1 MRAQRVKVA
10 LDALIAAVDVLDARN
25 AREPVGLQ
33 SRDDERRPRAKVRA
47 LDARTVQVHIHN
59 LRRKIE
65 EDPSNPR
72 YLRSV
77 WGRGYILS
85 LNPPAD

>member
-1 MRAQRVKVA
+1 MNRGVA
-10 LDALIAAVDVLDARN
+10 LT
-25 AREPVGLQ
+25 REQILCSVWGY
-33 SRDDERRPRAKVRA
+33 DTAG
-47 LDARTVQVHIHN
+47 DARTVQVHIHN

-65 EDPSNPR
+65 EDPSNPH